1 MIVLTA
7 YFAVAFAVCAT
18 GVLFAW
24 HHQRRAASA
33 RDARS
38 WERASMALAVLA
50 CGFACGAS
58 VGYCIM

>member
-1 MIVLTA
+1 MVAITA
-7 YFAVAFAVCAT
+7 YFAIAFAVCAT
-18 GVLFAW
+18 GVLWSWYKQGHAT
-24 HHQRRAASA
+24 SA